1 MGIPG
6 RSRLF
11 PSLGYPS
18 MTSAPR
24 PRRSDLDALRAA
36 AMLLGILLHAGLSF
50 VPFPWP
56 VQDERQ
62 SGFYWFL
69 FAAIHGFRM
78 PVFFLLSG
86 FFTAMLWRRRGMK
99 SMLTHRFRRVL
110 LPFLLGLVTIVPA
123 VNWISGRAVASGFE
137 ANAGKGRERQHLER
151 RPERGP
157 RRHGTAPAG
166 RGGCRRNGSGIRA
179 DAPGVGGPGRPD
191 GSRRLASAERG
202 RGQRPHKGRGN
213 APAREPLSWDVRRPP
228 GCCFGT
234 GRIPGRGT
242 TTAIRPEGP

>member
-1 MGIPG
+1 MPG
-6 RSRLF
+6 
-11 PSLGYPS
+11 
-18 MTSAPR
+18 APD
-24 PRRSDLDALRAA
+24 PRRNDLDALRAA
-36 AMLLGILLHAGLSF
+36 AMLLGIVLHAGLSF

-62 SGFYWFL
+62 SGFYWLL

-99 SMLTHRFRRVL
+99 SMLAHRFRRVL

-123 VNWISGRAVASGFE
+123 VNWISGRAIASAFE
-137 ANAGKGRERQHLER
+137 ADADKARERQHLER

-157 RRHGTAPAG
+157 RRHGTAPARRG
-166 RGGCRRNGSGIRA
+166 RCRRNGSGNSGLTPLVWAVPWRA
-179 DAPGVGGPGRPD
+179 GTKPSNGSCRTGQRSTAAPGT
-191 GSRRLASAERG
+191 AERPCT
-202 RGQRPHKGRGN
+202 RPR
-213 APAREPLSWDVRRPP
+213 SWDVRRSP

-234 GRIPGRGT
+234 GRIPGRRT
-242 TTAIRPEGP
+242 TTATPPGGLSRRTGN